1 MANTMISAL
10 SAGTPAQSTDA
21 LPIARSGANF
31 KLTVADLTT
40 AALANPIPVTSDQ
53 NGIHNFSTTALIPGG
68 NAGTYYYIAPSALTM
83 PATYLTGIGV
93 GTTTT
98 FRWYIRM
105 SKTAAGTGAFN
116 IRLYYGTNGSI
127 SDTTLATQSVGT
139 ATAALDDMDLEIT
152 LTFTSSTIAYWSIT
166 AAHSAATA
174 TGFGP
179 AIGSQGFNGTLTGL
193 TTTTGSLKFG
203 VGYSN
208 TTGTAVITIS
218 QVQAEALG
226 VS

>member
-1 MANTMISAL
+1 MANTKISAL
-10 SAGTPAQSTDA
+10 SSGSPAQAGDV
-21 LPIARSGANF
+21 LPIARGGASY
-31 KLTVADLTT
+31 KLAISDVAT
-40 AALANPIPVTSDQ
+40 AVLANTVPATSDQ
-53 NGIHNFSTTALIPGG
+53 NGIHNFSSSSLIPGG

-83 PATYLTGIGV
+83 PATYKTNIGA
-93 GTTTT
+93 GTVM
-98 FRWYIRM
+98 RWYIRM
-105 SKTAAGTGAFN
+105 SKSAAGSGAFN

-152 LTFTSSTIAYWSIT
+152 LTFTSATAAYWSIT

-179 AIGSQGFNGTLTGL
+179 AIGSQGFSGTLSGL
-193 TTTTGSLKFG
+193 TTSTGSLIFG

-208 TTGTAVITIS
+208 TTGTAVITVP

-226 VS
+226 VN